1 LINVTEKTSLVETE
15 KLNIL
20 VVDDDPVIRDYIGD
34 ALGTIFFRILHA
46 RDGVE
51 ALRLIDSSPEL
62 IDVLLLDVVMPRLN
76 GNELARVIK
85 SWHPNIKI
93 IFMSGY
99 PDDLNVNQGIP
110 SGDISFLGKPFTVK
124 CLLQAVKESL
134 QDRMANNVEP
144 I

>member
-1 LINVTEKTSLVETE
+1 MICVNEKASLVEIE

-20 VVDDDPVIRDYIGD
+20 VVDDDIAIREYIGD

-62 IDVLLLDVVMPRLN
+62 IDVMLLDVIMPKLN

-85 SWHPNIKI
+85 SWYPNIKI

-99 PDDLNVNQGIP
+99 PDNFNVNQGIP
-110 SGDISFLGKPFTVK
+110 SGDISFLKKPFTVK
-124 CLLQAVKESL
+124 CLLRAVKESL
-134 QDRMANNVEP
+134 QDRMASNVEP
-144 I
+144 V